1 MNLTMQIYNIVIYYP
16 NKKITNLPKKMKESK
31 KNTVKERIIHY
42 LKESKITQSEFCKR
56 VGLSS
61 GYIGAMRKS
70 FQPDTINKIV
80 IEFPDLD
87 ITWLLTGEGEMLK
100 NGIAHEPDNGTTIGS
115 GRVIPYYDAEVAAG
129 TEYGMEMMQTAPVG
143 VIEIGGLLKDSEFA
157 MRVYGNSM
165 VPNYPAGCVIGLR
178 QYNEHFIEPG
188 TVYVIETEE
197 NRFLKRLYYSKDKKA
212 FRCMSDN
219 HMKHENGPM
228 EGEYFYPE
236 FEIPFEDV
244 RRLLRVTGVIKRN
257 IL

>member
-1 MNLTMQIYNIVIYYP
+1 MDRLCSLSDNL
-16 NKKITNLPKKMKESK
+16 NK
-31 KNTVKERIIHY
+31 
-42 LKESKITQSEFCKR
+42 
-56 VGLSS
+56 
-61 GYIGAMRKS
+61 
-70 FQPDTINKIV
+70 D
-80 IEFPDLD
+80 
-87 ITWLLTGEGEMLK
+87 WLLTGEGEMLRESH
-100 NGIAHEPDNGTTIGS
+100 NTEQDSDTTISS
-115 GRVIPYYDAEVAAG
+115 GKVIPYYDAEVAAG
-129 TEYGMEMMQTAPVG
+129 TNYAMEMAQTTPVG
-143 VIEIGGLLKDSEFA
+143 MIEIGGLLKDSEFA

-219 HMKHENGPM
+219 HIKHETGPM

-244 RRLLRVTGVIKRN
+244 RRLLRVTGVVKRN
-257 IL
+257 IM

>member
-1 MNLTMQIYNIVIYYP
+1 
-16 NKKITNLPKKMKESK
+16 MKEFK
-31 KNTVKERIIHY
+31 KYTVKERIIHY

-100 NGIAHEPDNGTTIGS
+100 NGIAHETDNGTTIGS

>member
-1 MNLTMQIYNIVIYYP
+1 M
-16 NKKITNLPKKMKESK
+16 
-31 KNTVKERIIHY
+31 
-42 LKESKITQSEFCKR
+42 
-56 VGLSS
+56 
-61 GYIGAMRKS
+61 
-70 FQPDTINKIV
+70 
-80 IEFPDLD
+80 
-87 ITWLLTGEGEMLK
+87 
-100 NGIAHEPDNGTTIGS
+100 
-115 GRVIPYYDAEVAAG
+115 IPYYDAEVAAG

-257 IL
+257 IM

>member
-1 MNLTMQIYNIVIYYP
+1 MADFEVNRRLKKIIEEVYNISPYAFSQKY
-16 NKKITNLPKKMKESK
+16 NDKGG
-31 KNTVKERIIHY
+31 VKTSQVLRERN
-42 LKESKITQSEFCKR
+42 
-56 VGLSS
+56 GLSS
-61 GYIGAMRKS
+61 KLLEQILEAY
-70 FQPDTINKIV
+70 PDINR
-80 IEFPDLD
+80 
-87 ITWLLTGEGEMLK
+87 TWLLTGDGEMLK
-100 NGIAHEPDNGTTIGS
+100 SEEKAQNNNTPQADNDINIISTGK
-115 GRVIPYYDAEVAAG
+115 VIPYYDAEAAAG
-129 TEYGMEMMQTAPVG
+129 TSYGMEMAPSRPAG
-143 VIEIGGLLKDSEFA
+143 LIEIGGLMKDSEFA

-219 HMKHENGPM
+219 HMKHETGPM

-244 RRLLRVTGVIKRN
+244 RRLLRVIGVIKRN
-257 IL
+257 IM

>member
-1 MNLTMQIYNIVIYYP
+1 MDFDLKGFRKSKGLNQKELACVLGIGQSFISQIENGKDP
-16 NKKITNLPKKMKESK
+16 MPE
-31 KNTVKERIIHY
+31 Y
-42 LKESKITQSEFCKR
+42 LKEKLIAVYGDIGAFCTINNTKNTTEDITI
-56 VGLSS
+56 SS
-61 GYIGAMRKS
+61 GK
-70 FQPDTINKIV
+70 
-80 IEFPDLD
+80 
-87 ITWLLTGEGEMLK
+87 
-100 NGIAHEPDNGTTIGS
+100 
-115 GRVIPYYDAEVAAG
+115 VIPYYDAEVAAG
-129 TEYGMEMMQTAPVG
+129 TNYAMEMAQTAPVG
-143 VIEIGGLLKDSEFA
+143 MIEIGGLLKDSEFA

-219 HMKHENGPM
+219 HMKHETGPM

-244 RRLLRVTGVIKRN
+244 RRLLRVTGVVKRN
-257 IL
+257 IM

>member
-1 MNLTMQIYNIVIYYP
+1 MNVNNIY
-16 NKKITNLPKKMKESK
+16 SK
-31 KNTVKERIIHY
+31 KNFYKHVESMGVKSRLI
-42 LKESKITQSEFCKR
+42 EFIDYKGMSR
-56 VGLSS
+56 RSFSLG
-61 GYIGAMRKS
+61 IGASSSFVNSISKS
-70 FQPDTINKIV
+70 IGTEYIDRIK
-80 IEFPDLD
+80 EKFPELN
-87 ITWLLTGEGEMLK
+87 ISWLLTGEGDML
-100 NGIAHEPDNGTTIGS
+100 IGS
-115 GRVIPYYDAEVAAG
+115 TNNGNDIAISSGKVIPYYDAEVAAG
-129 TEYGMEMMQTAPVG
+129 TNYEMEMAQTAPVG
-143 VIEIGGLLKDSEFA
+143 MIEIGGLLKDSEFA

-219 HMKHENGPM
+219 HMKHETGPM

-244 RRLLRVTGVIKRN
+244 RRLLRVTGVVKRN
-257 IL
+257 IM

>member
-1 MNLTMQIYNIVIYYP
+1 MDFDLKGFRKSKGLNQKELASILGIGQSFISQIENGKDP
-16 NKKITNLPKKMKESK
+16 MPE
-31 KNTVKERIIHY
+31 Y
-42 LKESKITQSEFCKR
+42 LKEKLIA
-56 VGLSS
+56 VYGD
-61 GYIGAMRKS
+61 IGA
-70 FQPDTINKIV
+70 FDTINNTKNTT
-80 IEFPDLD
+80 ED
-87 ITWLLTGEGEMLK
+87 IT
-100 NGIAHEPDNGTTIGS
+100 ISS
-115 GRVIPYYDAEVAAG
+115 GKVIPYYDAEVAAG
-129 TEYGMEMMQTAPVG
+129 TNYAMEMTQTAPVG
-143 VIEIGGLLKDSEFA
+143 MIEIGGLLKDSEFA

-219 HMKHENGPM
+219 HMKHETGPM

-244 RRLLRVTGVIKRN
+244 RRLLRVTGVVKRN
-257 IL
+257 IM

>member
-1 MNLTMQIYNIVIYYP
+1 MG
-16 NKKITNLPKKMKESK
+16 
-31 KNTVKERIIHY
+31 VKSRLI
-42 LKESKITQSEFCKR
+42 EFIDYKGMSR
-56 VGLSS
+56 RSFSLG
-61 GYIGAMRKS
+61 IGASSSFVNNISKS
-70 FQPDTINKIV
+70 IGTEYIDRIK
-80 IEFPDLD
+80 EKFPELN
-87 ITWLLTGEGEMLK
+87 ISWLMTGDGEMLRK
-100 NGIAHEPDNGTTIGS
+100 SHNTEQDSDTTISS
-115 GRVIPYYDAEVAAG
+115 GKVIPYYDAEVAAG
-129 TEYGMEMMQTAPVG
+129 TNYAMEMAQTAPVG
-143 VIEIGGLLKDSEFA
+143 MIEIGGLLKDSEFA

-219 HMKHENGPM
+219 HMKHETGPM

-244 RRLLRVTGVIKRN
+244 RRLLRVTGVVKRN
-257 IL
+257 IM

>member
-1 MNLTMQIYNIVIYYP
+1 M
-16 NKKITNLPKKMKESK
+16 KEPKKY
-31 KNTVKERIIHY
+31 TVKERIIHY
-42 LKESKITQSEFCKR
+42 LKKSKITQSEFCKR

-70 FQPDTINKIV
+70 FQPGTINKIV

-100 NGIAHEPDNGTTIGS
+100 NGIAHEPDNGTTISS

-129 TEYGMEMMQTAPVG
+129 TEDGMEMMQTGTVG

>member
-1 MNLTMQIYNIVIYYP
+1 MTEFRKY
-16 NKKITNLPKKMKESK
+16 
-31 KNTVKERIIHY
+31 TVKERIIHY

-70 FQPDTINKIV
+70 FQPDTINRIV
-80 IEFPDLD
+80 IEFPNLD

-100 NGIAHEPDNGTTIGS
+100 NGIAHETDNGTTIGS

-129 TEYGMEMMQTAPVG
+129 TEYGMEMTQTTPVG

-197 NRFLKRLYYSKDKKA
+197 NRFLKRLYYSKNKKT

-236 FEIPFEDV
+236 FEIPIQDV

-257 IL
+257 VL